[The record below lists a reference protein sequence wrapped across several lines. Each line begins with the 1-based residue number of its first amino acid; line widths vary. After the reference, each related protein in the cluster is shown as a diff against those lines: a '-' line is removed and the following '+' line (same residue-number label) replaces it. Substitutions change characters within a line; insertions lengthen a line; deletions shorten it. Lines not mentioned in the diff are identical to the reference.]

1 MESPGTVPMAC
12 PHCGCHLVSRADP
25 SAESGSRGGAS
36 RGTLVCSRC
45 AHPIEQRQDPAS
57 RRLRLGHAATLL
69 SLVLAGGVLFTLS
82 ALHDAR
88 VPPPEPAETS
98 NGEADGDG

>member
-1 MESPGTVPMAC
+1 MAC
-12 PHCGCHLVSRADP
+12 PRCGCHLVSRADP
-25 SAESGSRGGAS
+25 PHGSAS

-45 AHPIEQRQDPAS
+45 AHPIEKRLDPSSRGQRLAN
-57 RRLRLGHAATLL
+57 AATLL

-88 VPPPEPAETS
+88 VPPPEPAEAS
-98 NGEADGDG
+98 DGEADGDG

>member
-1 MESPGTVPMAC
+1 MAC
-12 PHCGCHLVSRADP
+12 PHCGCRLVSRADP

-69 SLVLAGGVLFTLS
+69 SLARSLEDRSQALRLAQPSTPLVDACAALGLAGWLFDRTEQG
-82 ALHDAR
+82 ATA
-88 VPPPEPAETS
+88 
-98 NGEADGDG
+98 